1 MNDLPFTPQLKAI
14 LKNAQ
19 DLNEHLG
26 RNKVDIDVFFHSFVN
41 NLSLSC
47 QNFLEQFSSV
57 EALRIASQNIIE
69 KKKSNKVVSRR
80 YSTNLN
86 KLLDQCEFIQK
97 ELFSLDY
104 ISTESILLCLLSDP
118 FVPKAF
124 SDIFDKDD
132 VDELIN
138 AITFFIKDEESL
150 ELDLESSLP
159 SDISMDMPSNWI
171 GMFDENPILDQ
182 FAENLN
188 LKASR
193 EEFDKIVDFDDKI
206 SEIATILC
214 RKKKPNA
221 ILVGPAGTG
230 KTSLIEGLAS
240 KIVNGEAPELIA
252 NKVIYSLS
260 LSNMVAGTQYRGQF
274 EERLGKFVDEVK
286 KYENI
291 ILFIDE
297 VHTLVGAGG
306 TSENSLEASNILKPE
321 LARGTISCIGATTI
335 NEYTNTIKKD
345 SALDR
350 RFERVIIKEPSKFQM
365 KEILPTITSYY
376 EDFHNVKYTQN
387 FVDHVIDF
395 CEKYLPNK
403 FYPDKAIDVI
413 DHCGAQA
420 KVAYWDKDDSFKD
433 LRKEIKESNM
443 DLNSTESILSFV
455 TERLSDWAE
464 EKESKVPDVRMN
476 HLKDFFSKKENP
488 LRKPD
493 ILSNLAKNLKQK
505 FIGND
510 SVIDSLIESIS
521 LSNYGMHKK
530 GAAPSIYCVTGVE
543 SSGKSFFCSTLKD
556 SLEKSGVNVLNYS
569 GVHFSDEFAKFKIL
583 PEVMNNTSLC
593 EKVNIHPNSVI
604 IIDDFHKVHHSVKT
618 IFAQILKD
626 GKLQMANGDL
636 ADFSNAKIF
645 VTSGVENT
653 TSMGFNSEGDSPTS
667 SIFKELLSL
676 VDCNL
681 VLQEVR
687 KKDIFRILYHKMQKI
702 NEDLRL
708 NDIEVVFT
716 LKFLKKFAK
725 SSKNLV
731 DFQDRFENQINKFI
745 CQELT
750 KSTRKINLNKMS
762 FST

>member
-1 MNDLPFTPQLKAI
+1 MNDLPFTPQLEAI

-26 RNKVDIDVFFHSFVN
+26 RNKVDIDVFFHSFISD
-41 NLSLSC
+41 LSLSC
-47 QNFLEQFSSV
+47 QNFLEDFSSV
-57 EALRIASQNIIE
+57 EALRIASQKTIE
-69 KKKSNKVVSRR
+69 KKKPNKVVSRR

-86 KLLDQCEFIQK
+86 KLLEQCEFIQK

-118 FVPKAF
+118 FIPKAF
-124 SDIFDKDD
+124 SGIFDEDD
-132 VDELIN
+132 VDKLIS
-138 AITFFIKDEESL
+138 AITCFIKDEEPL
-150 ELDLESSLP
+150 ELDFGPSLP
-159 SDISMDMPSNWI
+159 SDISMDVTSNWI
-171 GMFDENPILDQ
+171 GMFDDNPILDQ

-193 EEFDKIVDFDDKI
+193 QEFDKIVDFDDKI

-240 KIVNGEAPELIA
+240 KIVNGESPELIA

-260 LSNMVAGTQYRGQF
+260 LSSMVAGTQYRGQF
-274 EERLGKFVDEVK
+274 EERLEKFVDEVK

-297 VHTLVGAGG
+297 IHTLVGAGG
-306 TSENSLEASNILKPE
+306 TTENSLEASNILKPE

-350 RFERVIIKEPSKFQM
+350 RFEKVIIKEPSKFQM

-403 FYPDKAIDVI
+403 FYPDKAIDVV

-420 KVAYWDKDDSFKD
+420 KVAYWEQDGTFSD
-433 LRKEIKESNM
+433 LRKEIKDSGV
-443 DLNSTESILSFV
+443 DLNSTESVLSFV
-455 TERLSDWAE
+455 TERLSGWAE
-464 EKESKVPDVRMN
+464 DKEDKVPDVKMN

-493 ILSNLAKNLKQK
+493 ILSNLSKSLKQK
-505 FIGND
+505 FIGNNL
-510 SVIDSLIESIS
+510 VIDSLIESIS

-593 EKVNIHPNSVI
+593 EKINIHPNSVI
-604 IIDDFHKVHHSVKT
+604 IIDDFHKLHHSVKT
-618 IFAQILKD
+618 IFAQILKE

-653 TSMGFNSEGDSPTS
+653 ASMGFKSSEDSPTS

-681 VLQEVR
+681 VLKGVR
-687 KKDIFRILYHKMQKI
+687 KKDIFRILYNKIQKI

-716 LKFLKKFAK
+716 LNFLKKFAN

-750 KSTRKINLNKMS
+750 KSTRKINLSKMKLS
-762 FST
+762 S

>member
-1 MNDLPFTPQLKAI
+1 MIDLTFTPQIRSVFEKSRDLSLDLK
-14 LKNAQ
+14 
-19 DLNEHLG
+19 
-26 RNKVDIDVFFHSFVN
+26 RNGVDMDIFFHCFIHD
-41 NLSLSC
+41 LSLSC
-47 QNFLEQFSSV
+47 QTILDKYRCLN
-57 EALRIASQNIIE
+57 ALKLASAKVMS
-69 KKKSNKVVSRR
+69 KKKETKVISKR
-80 YSTNLN
+80 YTPKLN
-86 KLLDQCEFIQK
+86 KFIEYCEITQLEF
-97 ELFSLDY
+97 FGGDY
-104 ISTESILLCLLSDP
+104 ISPEIILLNFLNGDYT
-118 FVPKAF
+118 PKAF
-124 SDIFDKDD
+124 SEVLDQDIHTDLVYDISKFCRDED
-132 VDELIN
+132 VEEEMQDGSW
-138 AITFFIKDEESL
+138 ESL
-150 ELDLESSLP
+150 SEDVTE
-159 SDISMDMPSNWI
+159 NWI
-171 GMFDENPILDQ
+171 DMFDENPTLDQ

-193 EEFDKIVDFDDKI
+193 QEFDKIVDFDDKI

-240 KIVNGEAPELIA
+240 QIVNGEAPELIA

-260 LSNMVAGTQYRGQF
+260 LSSMVAGTQYRGQF
-274 EERLGKFVDEVK
+274 EERLEKFVDEIK
-286 KYENI
+286 KYNNI

-306 TSENSLEASNILKPE
+306 TTENSLEASNILKPE

-350 RFERVIIKEPSKFQM
+350 RFERVVIKEPSKFQM
-365 KEILPTITSYY
+365 KEILPTIASHY
-376 EDFHNVKYTQN
+376 EDFHAVKYTED
-387 FVDHVIDF
+387 FIDHVIDF
-395 CEKYLPNK
+395 CEKYIPNK

-420 KVAYWDKDDSFKD
+420 KVSHWGSDSSLKD
-433 LRKEIKESNM
+433 LRKEIEDSDV
-443 DLNSTESILSFV
+443 DLASTESLLSFV
-455 TERLSDWAE
+455 TGKLSDWS
-464 EKESKVPDVRMN
+464 ESKDVEDPN
-476 HLKDFFSKKENP
+476 VTIKHLKDFFSKKENP
-488 LRKPD
+488 LRKPKN
-493 ILSNLAKNLKQK
+493 LSDLSTGLKQK
-505 FIGND
+505 LIGNNK
-510 SVIDSLIESIS
+510 VIDSLIGSIS

-530 GAAPSIYCVTGVE
+530 GAAPSIYCITGVE

-556 SLEKSGVNVLNYS
+556 SLEKSGINVLNYS
-569 GVHFSDEFAKFKIL
+569 GVHFSDEFAKFKVL

-593 EKVNIHPNSVI
+593 EKINIHPNSVI
-604 IIDDFHKVHHSVKT
+604 IIDDFHKLHPSVKT

-626 GKLQMANGDL
+626 GKLQMSNGDL

-645 VTSGVENT
+645 VTSGVENAV
-653 TSMGFNSEGDSPTS
+653 SMGFNSEEDSPTS

-681 VLQEVR
+681 VLNEVR
-687 KKDIFRILYHKMQKI
+687 KKDIFRILYHKLQKI

-708 NDIEVVFT
+708 SDIEVVFT
-716 LKFLKKFAK
+716 LSFLKEFAR

-731 DFQDRFENQINKFI
+731 DFQDRFDNQINKFI

-750 KSTRKINLNKMS
+750 GNASKINLAEMS
-762 FST
+762 FLS

>member
-1 MNDLPFTPQLKAI
+1 MNDLPFTPQLTCIFKD
-14 LKNAQ
+14 AQ
-19 DLNEHLG
+19 DLNKLLG
-26 RNKVDIDVFFHSFVN
+26 RNKVDIDVFFHAFIN
-41 NLSLSC
+41 DLSLSC
-47 QNFLEQFSSV
+47 EIFFEQFFCRD
-57 EALRIASQNIIE
+57 ALLLASKKIID
-69 KKKSNKVVSRR
+69 KKKPNKVVCEK
-80 YSTNLN
+80 YSTKLN
-86 KLLDQCEFIQK
+86 KLINECKFIQR
-97 ELFSLDY
+97 ELFELDY
-104 ISTESILLCLLSDP
+104 VSTEAILLCFLSEG
-118 FVPKAF
+118 FTPKAF
-124 SDIFDKDD
+124 HGILDKDD
-132 VDELIN
+132 RDLMVES
-138 AITFFIKDEESL
+138 ITRFIRDEEEVKPEL
-150 ELDLESSLP
+150 EHSLP
-159 SDISMDMPSNWI
+159 EDISFDMVGKWI
-171 GMFDENPILDQ
+171 GMFDENPTLDQ

-193 EEFDKIVDFDDKI
+193 QEFDKIVDFDDKI

-240 KIVNGEAPELIA
+240 QIVNGEAPELIA

-260 LSNMVAGTQYRGQF
+260 LSSMVAGTQYRGQF
-274 EERLGKFVDEVK
+274 EERLEKFVDEIK

-306 TSENSLEASNILKPE
+306 TTENSLEASNILKPE

-350 RFERVIIKEPSKFQM
+350 RFERVIIKEPSRFQM

-376 EDFHNVKYTQN
+376 EDFHTVKYTEN
-387 FVDHVIDF
+387 FVDNVIDF

-403 FYPDKAIDVI
+403 FYPDKAIDVV

-420 KVAYWDKDDSFKD
+420 KVSHWGNDSSFKE
-433 LRKEIKESNM
+433 LQKEIKDNDI
-443 DLNSTESILSFV
+443 DLTSTESVLSFV
-455 TERLSDWAE
+455 TEKLSGWS
-464 EKESKVPDVRMN
+464 ESKEGETPEVTMK

-488 LRKPD
+488 LRKPTN
-493 ILSNLAKNLKQK
+493 LSNLSESLKKK
-505 FIGND
+505 FLGND
-510 SVIDSLIESIS
+510 KVIDSLIESIS

-530 GAAPSIYCVTGVE
+530 GAAPSIYCITGVE

-556 SLEKSGVNVLNYS
+556 SLEKNGVNVLNYS

-593 EKVNIHPNSVI
+593 EKINIHPNSVI
-604 IIDDFHKVHHSVKT
+604 IIDDFHKLHPSVKT

-626 GKLQMANGDL
+626 GKLQMSNGDL

-645 VTSGVENT
+645 VTSGVENIA
-653 TSMGFNSEGDSPTS
+653 SMGFNSKEDSPTS

-681 VLQEVR
+681 VLKEVR
-687 KKDIFRILYHKMQKI
+687 KKDIFRILYHKIQKI

-708 NDIEVVFT
+708 SNIEVVFT
-716 LKFLKKFAK
+716 LSFLKKFAR

-731 DFQDRFENQINKFI
+731 DFEERFDTYINKFI
-745 CQELT
+745 CEKIT
-750 KSTRKINLNKMS
+750 ENCSKINLNKIKA
-762 FST
+762 